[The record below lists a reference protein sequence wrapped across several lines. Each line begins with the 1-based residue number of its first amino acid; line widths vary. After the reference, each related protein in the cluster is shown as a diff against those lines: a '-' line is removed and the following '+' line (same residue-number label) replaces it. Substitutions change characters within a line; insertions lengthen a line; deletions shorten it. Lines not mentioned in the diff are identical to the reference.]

1 LKVLGIIVEYN
12 PLHDGHLYHLTSSI
26 ELVKPDF
33 VVAVMSGNFVQ
44 RGEPSIVDKF
54 ARTKMALNAG
64 IDVVFELPT
73 IYSIQDARGFAI
85 GSVGILNAT
94 NVVTDLVFGSES
106 NDLKIIE
113 KIASLIVEE
122 SPAFERTLKEH
133 LGNGLSFPNARRLA
147 ISSLLNYD
155 AEQMRYSNDILGI
168 EYVAELKR
176 LRSKIEAHT
185 IKRIGA
191 SYNEEELLEIPSA
204 TSLRKAISEKRKLEG
219 IPYFT
224 EQILEEEFKN
234 GRGPVFLNSFYDLMR
249 SKIILLGRE
258 RLEQLYGFNEGI
270 SQRFLMNSCAS
281 QNIEEFL
288 NKTKTKRFTF
298 TRIKRRLFYTI
309 FEIDKTFVL
318 ESNEFGPQYLR
329 LLGFTERG
337 KSLLRHIS
345 DRSSLPLISNLSD
358 FKNSIQSREINVDLA
373 RMQIALDIKASDI
386 YAMNFKSSSERLCKR
401 DFRKPIIHEQ

>member
-64 IDVVFELPT
+64 IDVVFELPA

>member
-1 LKVLGIIVEYN
+1 MKVLGIIVEYN

>member
-1 LKVLGIIVEYN
+1 MKVLGIIVEYN

-64 IDVVFELPT
+64 IDVVFELPA

>member
-64 IDVVFELPT
+64 IDVVFELPA

-281 QNIEEFL
+281 QNI
-288 NKTKTKRFTF
+288 
-298 TRIKRRLFYTI
+298 
-309 FEIDKTFVL
+309 
-318 ESNEFGPQYLR
+318 
-329 LLGFTERG
+329 
-337 KSLLRHIS
+337 
-345 DRSSLPLISNLSD
+345 
-358 FKNSIQSREINVDLA
+358 
-373 RMQIALDIKASDI
+373 
-386 YAMNFKSSSERLCKR
+386 
-401 DFRKPIIHEQ
+401 